1 MALSLQMLLL
11 VTFMWTPNQFEFYL
25 ERKIHFFIVISA
37 ILIAL
42 IPLFFDGYNPKCGTC
57 LPVPTPYWC
66 GDWVLGSDATECA
79 RGDATMANIFQY
91 LHWCFISLTTLFC
104 SGSMLSIYLSVY
116 FQEKRMTKYRFNN
129 FSDDHEFHG
138 EGNENENDHSE
149 SKRIRKTVLL
159 YGSSFY
165 ICWIIPLILWYAPHS
180 VPSLHI
186 VGDVLFALMGV
197 SSMFAFLGFLFTH

>member
-1 MALSLQMLLL
+1 MLLL
-11 VTFMWTPNQFEFYL
+11 VSFLWTPNQFRVRI
-25 ERKIHFFIVISA
+25 ERKIHVFIIISTTV
-37 ILIAL
+37 IAL
-42 IPLFFDGYNPKCGTC
+42 IPIFFDGYNPKCGTC

-66 GDWVLGSDATECA
+66 GDWVLGDGTTQCEQGNATVA
-79 RGDATMANIFQY
+79 GIFQY
-91 LHWCFISLTTLFC
+91 LQWCFVSLATLFC

-116 FQEKRMTKYRFNN
+116 FNEKKMKKYRF
-129 FSDDHEFHG
+129 SDDDEFHG
-138 EGNENENDHSE
+138 EENGNSNGNGHSE
-149 SKRIRKTVLL
+149 SKRLRKAMIL
-159 YGSSFY
+159 YSSSFY